1 MMAANMS
8 GGVSLMKA
16 VPKADS
22 KARAGSTVV
31 MIAADLLI
39 IAKCI
44 SITNDTAC
52 VQAMYE
58 IQTSHVRDMYAQVVE
73 WKEACEYMKASK
85 SRVFLLKH
93 TPEARFECTADS
105 LVEVSSVR
113 LPRVGA
119 VAFSTGDAEKRD
131 GVHGRCMHGQGK
143 YSKVADNRPEVLL
156 YHKHRELQS

>member
-1 MMAANMS
+1 MMAANTS

-31 MIAADLLI
+31 MIAAGLLI
-39 IAKCI
+39 IANCI

-58 IQTSHVRDMYAQVVE
+58 IQTSHVCNMYAQVVEVE

-113 LPRVGA
+113 LPTARPRR
-119 VAFSTGDAEKRD
+119 KR
-131 GVHGRCMHGQGK
+131 
-143 YSKVADNRPEVLL
+143 SSPPNRNRGYNTVSNC
-156 YHKHRELQS
+156 Q